1 MAGITIADVSKSYGG
16 KAEDLAVSGLNL
28 EIRDN
33 TFVTLLGPSGCGKT
47 TTLRLIA
54 GYLVPDAG
62 TIHVG
67 SRLISSPGSVVPPEA
82 RGMGMVFQNYAVWP
96 HKTVFENVVFGLR
109 VRKVPAHQAREQVG
123 KALALVNLSGLES
136 RLPGELSGGQQQRVA
151 LARSLVVEP
160 EILLLDE
167 PLSNLDAKLREK
179 MRGELKEL
187 QRRTGITFVYVTH
200 DQAEALALSDQ
211 IAVMH
216 GGVLQQFGTPQ
227 EVYSRPAN
235 RIVADFMGLVNLLPG
250 RIESAANGEARVVTR
265 WRLQPHARAA
275 EGHGRKALMS
285 RSPFA
290 RRTSPSRRTRRH
302 RRRRPTARS
311 VSRPF
316 SATSTNI
323 SSVSAAARSCASRRI
338 RRSNSL
344 SGSGSLSRSPQSIAI
359 CFRARTS
366 RAWPPSAHRWR
377 KTWFVRRTLSR
388 DASIGR

>member
-1 MAGITIADVSKSYGG
+1 MGGITISDVSKSYGG
-16 KAEDLAVSGLNL
+16 KAMGAALSGLDL
-28 EIRDN
+28 EIHDN

-54 GYLVPDAG
+54 GYLVPDSG

-67 SRLISSPGSVVPPEA
+67 SRLLSSREGVVPPER

-109 VRKVPAHQAREQVG
+109 IRKVPAHQAREQVA

-136 RLPGELSGGQQQRVA
+136 RLPSELSGGQQQRVA

-167 PLSNLDAKLREK
+167 PLSNLDAKLRER

-216 GGVLQQFGTPQ
+216 GGMLQQFGTPQ
-227 EVYSRPAN
+227 EVYARPAN

-250 RIESAANGEARVVTR
+250 RLESAANGEARVVTAGGF
-265 WRLQPHARAA
+265 RLTLALPKGMSQGAEVEVAIRPENISLAPEASASSSAGHGTIRDQTFLGNLNEYFISLGGGEELRVQTHPSQQFAIGERVAVSVAA
-275 EGHGRKALMS
+275 EHCNLFPRAGANSM
-285 RSPFA
+285 
-290 RRTSPSRRTRRH
+290 
-302 RRRRPTARS
+302 
-311 VSRPF
+311 
-316 SATSTNI
+316 
-323 SSVSAAARSCASRRI
+323 AA
-338 RRSNSL
+338 
-344 SGSGSLSRSPQSIAI
+344 
-359 CFRARTS
+359 
-366 RAWPPSAHRWR
+366 
-377 KTWFVRRTLSR
+377 
-388 DASIGR
+388 

>member
-1 MAGITIADVSKSYGG
+1 MAGITIKDVSKNYGG
-16 KAEDLAVSGLNL
+16 KADGAAVSGLDL

-54 GYLVPDAG
+54 GYLTPDTG

-67 SRLISSPGSVVPPEA
+67 SRLVSSAGGVVPPER

-109 VRKVPAHQAREQVG
+109 VRKVPAMEARSRVEQ
-123 KALALVNLSGLES
+123 ALALVNLTGLAD
-136 RLPGELSGGQQQRVA
+136 RLPSELSGGQQQRVA

-179 MRGELKEL
+179 MRGELKQL

-216 GGVLQQFGTPQ
+216 GGLLQQFGTPQ
-227 EVYSRPAN
+227 EVYARPAN

-250 RIESAANGEARVVTR
+250 RIESASGGVAHVVTAGGLHIDVAMPAGLAQGDEVEVAIR
-265 WRLQPHARAA
+265 PENVALAAR
-275 EGHGRKALMS
+275 ESG
-285 RSPFA
+285 
-290 RRTSPSRRTRRH
+290 
-302 RRRRPTARS
+302 
-311 VSRPF
+311 
-316 SATSTNI
+316 
-323 SSVSAAARSCASRRI
+323 AAAPVGQGTI
-338 RRSNSL
+338 RELTYLGN
-344 SGSGSLSRSPQSIAI
+344 IAEYFVTLGPAEELRVQTHPTQQFAPGDKVAI
-359 CFRARTS
+359 AVDAAHCNLFPRAGLK
-366 RAWPPSAHRWR
+366 AKA
-377 KTWFVRRTLSR
+377 
-388 DASIGR
+388 A